1 MLRFVVLD
9 PFKHIHHML
18 RFLLLGATMQSCHMS
33 RLVVLGASKQIYHM
47 LRFVV
52 LAVICIALNIL
63 KHEHHGI
70 EENKVRYCLI

>member
-1 MLRFVVLD
+1 MLRF
-9 PFKHIHHML
+9 
-18 RFLLLGATMQSCHMS
+18 
-33 RLVVLGASKQIYHM
+33 VVLGASKQIYHM

-63 KHEHHGI
+63 KHENHGI